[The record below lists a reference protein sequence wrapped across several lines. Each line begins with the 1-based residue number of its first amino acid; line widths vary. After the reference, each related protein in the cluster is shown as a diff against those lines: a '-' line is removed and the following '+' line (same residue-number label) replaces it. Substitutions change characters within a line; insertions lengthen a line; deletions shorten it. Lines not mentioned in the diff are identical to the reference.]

1 MKLLRVYADTSVFG
15 GCFDEEFAQESK
27 AFFEDVRNGKFTL
40 VVSATVLAELE
51 KVPDHV
57 QKVLTELPPET
68 VEAIEFSE
76 EIAVLRDAYLK
87 AGILRQEARAD
98 AEHIA
103 AASVADVDFVI
114 SWNFKHVVLYEKI
127 SGYQAINLMN
137 SYKEIRIYSPKEVV
151 EDEEK

>member
-1 MKLLRVYADTSVFG
+1 MLCSCSKS
-15 GCFDEEFAQESK
+15 SK
-27 AFFEDVRNGKFTL
+27 AEKLHDQGVLFYNHHKYFKAVEKLEAALEINPKQLKTITL
-40 VVSATVLAELE
+40 CG
-51 KVPDHV
+51 
-57 QKVLTELPPET
+57 
-68 VEAIEFSE
+68 
-76 EIAVLRDAYLK
+76 DAYLK